1 MSLREAIRL
10 MAIDGSVPEAIGES
24 LDFVVERVMH
34 TLSNMFLPNTLHE
47 VTVELMTLSADEL
60 WETCC
65 ATQTDVEVTQ
75 LTDDVLDAAFLAL

>member
-1 MSLREAIRL
+1 
-10 MAIDGSVPEAIGES
+10 
-24 LDFVVERVMH
+24 
-34 TLSNMFLPNTLHE
+34 
-47 VTVELMTLSADEL
+47 MTLSADEL